1 METLGRWWHQ
11 ETFEAIARQTGEMS
25 ARAADI
31 GRYKN
36 TIGGTVLG
44 VMEYEKDVGGIVHES
59 LELGQQGVS
68 AALIPTLAGQLCRVV
83 ACRDKDSFIILWLCL
98 CVVTLIQKTYL
109 KLGYSDL
116 F

>member
-1 METLGRWWHQ
+1 METLGRWRHQ
-11 ETFEAIARQTGEMS
+11 QTFEAIARQTGEMS

-31 GRYKN
+31 GRYKT

-59 LELGQQGVS
+59 LKLGQQGVS
-68 AALIPTLAGQLCRVV
+68 AALIPTLARAVS
-83 ACRDKDSFIILWLCL
+83 CRDNNSFIIFWLCL
-98 CVVTLIQKTYL
+98 CVVTLIQKNISETQI
-109 KLGYSDL
+109 

>member
-1 METLGRWWHQ
+1 METLGRWRHQ
-11 ETFEAIARQTGEMS
+11 QTFEAIARQTGEMS

-59 LELGQQGVS
+59 LKLGQQGVS
-68 AALIPTLAGQLCRVV
+68 AALIPTLARAVS
-83 ACRDKDSFIILWLCL
+83 CRDKDSFIIFWLCL
-98 CVVTLIQKTYL
+98 CVVTLI
-109 KLGYSDL
+109 
-116 F
+116 

>member
-1 METLGRWWHQ
+1 
-11 ETFEAIARQTGEMS
+11 MS
-25 ARAADI
+25 ARVADI

-59 LELGQQGVS
+59 LKLGQQGVS
-68 AALIPTLAGQLCRVV
+68 AALIPTLARVV
-83 ACRDKDSFIILWLCL
+83 SCRDKDSFIILWLCL

-109 KLGYSDL
+109 KLRYSDL

>member
-1 METLGRWWHQ
+1 M
-11 ETFEAIARQTGEMS
+11 
-25 ARAADI
+25 
-31 GRYKN
+31 YKN

-59 LELGQQGVS
+59 LKLGQHGVS
-68 AALIPTLAGQLCRVV
+68 AALIPTLARAVS
-83 ACRDKDSFIILWLCL
+83 CRDKDSFIILWLCL

-109 KLGYSDL
+109 KLRYSDL